1 MSPRRASISQSLSL
15 FLVPRLAAWWIRITR
30 ALTRVRFVDRHVVQ
44 ELERSGA
51 PYILAFWHGRL
62 FLMPYAYPGGR
73 ISILISEHHDG
84 ELISRTM
91 NRFGF
96 HTSRGSSTRGG
107 ALGLREILRKI
118 AGGFDAAFTPDG
130 PRGPREEV
138 QMGVIAAARLSGAP
152 ILPVAFSCT
161 KKNSSRRGIGSWF
174 PCRSDRAGSSMGPP
188 SAWRVTPLP
197 RSSRRP
203 AGTWSRS

>member
-1 MSPRRASISQSLSL
+1 MNPRQASPIHAAAL
-15 FLVPRLAAWWIRITR
+15 FLVPRLAVAWIRVTR
-30 ALTRVRFVDRHVVQ
+30 ALTRVRFVNRGVVEQ
-44 ELERSGA
+44 LQQSGK

-62 FLMPYAYPGGR
+62 FLMPYAYPGRR
-73 ISILISEHHDG
+73 IAILISEHRDG

-96 HTSRGSSTRGG
+96 STARGSTTRGG

-118 AGGFDAAFTPDG
+118 AAGFDAAFTPDG

-152 ILPVAFSCT
+152 IIPVVYSCT
-161 KKNSSRRGIGSWF
+161 KKNSFLPGIAS
-174 PCRSDRAGSSMGPP
+174 
-188 SAWRVTPLP
+188 
-197 RSSRRP
+197 
-203 AGTWSRS
+203 

>member
-1 MSPRRASISQSLSL
+1 MHAAAL
-15 FLVPRLAAWWIRITR
+15 FLVPRLAVWWIRLTR
-30 ALTRVRFVDRHVVQ
+30 AVTRVRFVNRDVV
-44 ELERSGA
+44 ERLQQSGT

-62 FLMPYAYPGGR
+62 FLMPYAYPGKK
-73 ISILISEHHDG
+73 IAILISEHRDG

-96 HTSRGSSTRGG
+96 STARGSTTRGG

-118 AGGFDAAFTPDG
+118 DAGFDAAFTPDG

-152 ILPVAFSCT
+152 IVPVAYSCT
-161 KKNSSRRGIGSWF
+161 KKNSFLPGIAS
-174 PCRSDRAGSSMGPP
+174 
-188 SAWRVTPLP
+188 
-197 RSSRRP
+197 
-203 AGTWSRS
+203 